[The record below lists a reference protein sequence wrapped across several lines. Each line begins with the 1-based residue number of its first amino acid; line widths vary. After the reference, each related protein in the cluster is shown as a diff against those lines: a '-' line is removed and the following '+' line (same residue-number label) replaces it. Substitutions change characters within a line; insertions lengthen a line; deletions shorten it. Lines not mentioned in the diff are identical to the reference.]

1 MQTQRELQSD
11 KHQSIDNQILAQ
23 FKKEITPK
31 DVSDAKQEIN
41 DSIDALS
48 KASLMELRSVSKPH
62 PLVEKTMQIVCALRG
77 YRHLNW
83 NTAKEVLSRNSLK
96 VELMTTTPKTLKPQ
110 DVLRAQQI
118 LQ

>member
-1 MQTQRELQSD
+1 
-11 KHQSIDNQILAQ
+11 
-23 FKKEITPK
+23 
-31 DVSDAKQEIN
+31 
-41 DSIDALS
+41 
-48 KASLMELRSVSKPH
+48 
-62 PLVEKTMQIVCALRG
+62 MQIVCALRG